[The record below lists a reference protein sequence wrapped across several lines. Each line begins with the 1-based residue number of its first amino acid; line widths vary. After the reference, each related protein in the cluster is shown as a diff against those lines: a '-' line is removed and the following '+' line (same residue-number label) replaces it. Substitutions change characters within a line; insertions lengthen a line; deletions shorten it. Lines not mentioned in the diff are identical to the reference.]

1 MKESVQPANAP
12 QLCKKLI
19 QGNYIKK
26 LIIPVLIALNAVSM
40 IPGTISTLLEIA
52 RDSSEI
58 IIIWLP
64 SLLLF
69 GGLLLIDLVFI
80 VILIARWRNPVKSKL
95 GKMALLCAGES
106 VGLQEV
112 FQEID
117 EDIAQSGKVFGK
129 VYIGDKW
136 VVGRSGLVNATAM
149 KKDRIRAIF
158 YIHIIRQGKRTTN
171 NYHLYLFE
179 EGGEETSFRFYFQ
192 YELEAAFN
200 LLCAQYPNAYH
211 GYYEDLKKFRA
222 MSDDERQRILC

>member
-1 MKESVQPANAP
+1 MKESVQSANAP
-12 QLCKKLI
+12 QSCKKLI
-19 QGNYIKK
+19 QGNYVKK
-26 LIIPVLIALNAVSM
+26 LIIPVLIALNIVSI
-40 IPGTISTLLEIA
+40 IPGTISTLLA
-52 RDSSEI
+52 SSDMTI
-58 IIIWLP
+58 ILLP
-64 SLLLF
+64 SLLPF
-69 GGLLLIDLVFI
+69 GGLLLADLVLI
-80 VILIARWRNPVKSKL
+80 GVLIARWRNPVKSKL

-149 KKDRIRAIF
+149 KKDRIQAIF
-158 YIHIIRQGKRTTN
+158 YVHIIRQGKRTTN
-171 NYHLYLFE
+171 NYHLHLFE

-192 YELEAAFN
+192 NELEAAFN

-222 MSDDERQRILC
+222 MSVDERQRTLC